1 MNENNRIS
9 YYAVI
14 PATVLFNERLKANE
28 KLLYAVIT
36 ALSNKEGYCYASN
49 KYLADKQIGRAHV

>member
-28 KLLYAVIT
+28 AYQERIDWQAIR
-36 ALSNKEGYCYASN
+36 C
-49 KYLADKQIGRAHV
+49 